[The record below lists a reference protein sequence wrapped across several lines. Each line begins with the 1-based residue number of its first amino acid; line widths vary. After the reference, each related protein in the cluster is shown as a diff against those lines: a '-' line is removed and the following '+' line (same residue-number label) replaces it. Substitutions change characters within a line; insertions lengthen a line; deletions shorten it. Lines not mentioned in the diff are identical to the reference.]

1 MGEGLGLDGTMIP
14 RRVRRMFDQ
23 RAEPRV
29 TLPLLGQIEWR
40 DRASEARTANLSA
53 SGAMIECDAEL
64 SIGERVVLTLPGDA
78 PRPAVVRW
86 LRGGLIGLHFTAS
99 VG

>member
-1 MGEGLGLDGTMIP
+1 MSEGLGLDGTMIP
-14 RRVRRMFDQ
+14 RRVRRLFDQ

-40 DRASEARTANLSA
+40 DRSSEVRTTNLSA
-53 SGAMIECDAEL
+53 SGAMIECHDDL
-64 SIGERVVLTLPGDA
+64 LIGERVVLLLPGDA

-86 LRGGLIGLHFTAS
+86 VRNGRIGLHFTAS